1 MTKVH
6 DRVKETT
13 TTTGTGN
20 ITLAGAATGY
30 QAFSAVFD
38 VGAQYDFYY
47 CIAAGSEWEVG
58 EGYLSGSTTLVRRE
72 VKASS
77 NGGALVN
84 FSAGT
89 KDVFNT
95 IPAYEVMTT
104 GQIRAMTSG
113 LVLY

>member
-1 MTKVH
+1 MTKFY

-13 TTTGTGN
+13 TTTGTGD
-20 ITLAGAATGY
+20 ITLGGASTGY
-30 QAFSAVFD
+30 RTFASVFPTG
-38 VGAQYDFYY
+38 VQYEFYY